1 LLVGRLHLPKRDWR
15 LPQIGIWNGP
25 VSAHWRQ
32 LEVRLLV
39 IDEIHSL
46 LAGTYR
52 EQRILP
58 NSIRFLANDLRL
70 PLVCAGTHEAQ
81 QALMTDQQLAD
92 RFEAASRSWNVSA
105 RRAVS
110 MCS

>member
-1 LLVGRLHLPKRDWR
+1 
-15 LPQIGIWNGP
+15 
-25 VSAHWRQ
+25 
-32 LEVRLLV
+32 VRLLV

-52 EQRILP
+52 EQRILL

-70 PLVCAGTHEAQ
+70 PLVCAGTHEAK

-92 RFEAASRSWNVSA
+92 RSKPRSCQPGRTIPASNS
-105 RRAVS
+105 
-110 MCS
+110 CF